1 MPVSG
6 EFQITGFW
14 DSSFVSFLIL
24 ISIVLGIIIYLATGM
39 KRFRTEDSFTG
50 GEVFHDKTGYPTP
63 QFYKTITEFRF
74 FSVIYKKAEER
85 FFDIYDISKQF
96 VLWFSHTLSDA
107 HSGVL
112 TTYILWVFAGLI
124 IMLLIMI

>member
-6 EFQITGFW
+6 EFQIAGFW
-14 DSSFVSFLIL
+14 DSTFVSFLVI
-24 ISIVLGIIIYLATGM
+24 ISIVLGIIIYLATSRN
-39 KRFRTEDSFTG
+39 RFRTEDSFIG

-74 FSVIYKKAEER
+74 FSGIYKKAEQR
-85 FFDIYDISKQF
+85 YFDIYDISKQV
-96 VLWFSHTLSDA
+96 VLWFSHILSNA

-112 TTYILWVFAGLI
+112 TGYILWVFAGLI